1 MEMDKSFH
9 CVCKLAPQTYSVSF
23 CSFGGK
29 TSIFSS
35 SLSYS
40 KQFLNNLATQ
50 RADKQ
55 GVLIS

>member
-1 MEMDKSFH
+1 MDGQKFSMQARHLF
-9 CVCKLAPQTYSVSF
+9 QTYSVSF
-23 CSFGGK
+23 SESWFIK
-29 TSIFSS
+29 PVSFSS

-40 KQFLNNLATQ
+40 KQFLNNFITQ